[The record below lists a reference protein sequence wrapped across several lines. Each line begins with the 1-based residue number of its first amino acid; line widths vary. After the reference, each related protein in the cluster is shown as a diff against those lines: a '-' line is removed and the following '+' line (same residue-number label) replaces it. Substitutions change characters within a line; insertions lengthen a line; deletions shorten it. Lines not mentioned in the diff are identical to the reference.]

1 MISSFNLSKLH
12 ALLKDF
18 YTLTKI
24 RITVFDETFRELI
37 AYPEEISLFCQTVR
51 ADPEAYEKCRQCD
64 QEACRKASYRH
75 SPYTYRCHA
84 GLTESI
90 TPLYMGN
97 IIIGYLL
104 FGHVFSYGSYEE
116 GWKNIMEA
124 CGSYKIDF
132 QSLRKHCRELPLI
145 QENYI
150 SSASHIMQA
159 VASYLCLDRMATL
172 KHEELPVRIDDYIT
186 KHFTENIDAGSIC
199 AQFKIGKT
207 FLYEIS
213 KQSYGVGIA
222 EHIRNLRIAKAQKLL
237 RENSDMNIS
246 QIASECGFND
256 YNYFITVFRRIVG
269 VPPKQYRQSARNN
282 FLPQ

>member
-12 ALLKDF
+12 SLLKDF

-37 AYPEEISLFCQTVR
+37 AYPDEISLFCQTVR
-51 ADPEAYEKCRQCD
+51 TDPGAYEKCRQCD
-64 QEACRKASYRH
+64 LEACKKASHRH

-104 FGHVFSYGSYEE
+104 FGHVFSYDCYEE
-116 GWKNIMEA
+116 GWKNIMES

-132 QSLRKHCRELPLI
+132 QSLKKHCRELPLI
-145 QENYI
+145 QDNYI

-199 AQFKIGKT
+199 AHFKIGKT

-237 RENSDMNIS
+237 KENSDMNIS
-246 QIASECGFND
+246 QIAAECGFND

-269 VPPKQYRQSARNN
+269 VPPKQYRQSARND